1 MKLTSIL
8 HHAENGRNKHP
19 ELASRIDRA
28 VALLKQ
34 GGITREASS
43 DFLVP
48 SGSTKG
54 QVYRVNGVCQCP
66 DYLGTDPKTGKPLT
80 EFAPEVN
87 GQRWCKHR
95 LAMALILKDERYHQQ
110 LALDVEQ
117 ARRRVRDAEERA
129 ALAQRE
135 LEAARQALLELLQ
148 EQVSE
153 HIGIGYQVEE
163 VTA

>member
-1 MKLTSIL
+1 MKLQSIL

-34 GGITREASS
+34 GGITRDGDS

-66 DYLGTDPKTGKPLT
+66 DYLGTDPRTGRPLT

-95 LAMALILKDERYHQQ
+95 LAMLLIIKQESDQERRTS
-110 LALDVEQ
+110 E
-117 ARRRVRDAEERA
+117 RVRLQDEYDQAETA
-129 ALAQRE
+129 
-135 LEAARQALLELLQ
+135 LEAAFPRFVDAGKRLHDFIVAED
-148 EQVSE
+148 
-153 HIGIGYQVEE
+153 
-163 VTA
+163 A

>member
-1 MKLTSIL
+1 MKLQSIL

-28 VALLKQ
+28 VALLQQ
-34 GGITREASS
+34 GGITRDAGS

-80 EFAPEVN
+80 
-87 GQRWCKHR
+87 
-95 LAMALILKDERYHQQ
+95 
-110 LALDVEQ
+110 
-117 ARRRVRDAEERA
+117 
-129 ALAQRE
+129 
-135 LEAARQALLELLQ
+135 
-148 EQVSE
+148 
-153 HIGIGYQVEE
+153 
-163 VTA
+163 

>member
-1 MKLTSIL
+1 MKLHSIL
-8 HHAENGRNKHP
+8 HHAETGRNKHP

-28 VALLKQ
+28 VTLLQQ
-34 GGITREASS
+34 GGITREGSS

-48 SGSTKG
+48 IGSTKG

-87 GQRWCKHR
+87 GRRWCKHR

-110 LALDVEQ
+110 LALDLEQ
-117 ARRRVRDAEERA
+117 ARRRLSEAEERA
-129 ALAQRE
+129 AHAQRE
-135 LEAARQALLELLQ
+135 LDAAQQALLELLE

-153 HIGIGYQVEE
+153 HIGSGYQVEE
-163 VTA
+163 VRA